1 MRLRARYRKL
11 GKIRFTSHRD
21 TCRSWERALRRA
33 ELPVAT
39 TQGFSPRPKLH
50 FGLALPTSH
59 ESLAEFIDIDLREGA
74 EVEVDGLADQ
84 LSTLLPDGIDVDA
97 VRVVPTSGP
106 SLQEAISHCTWQLEF
121 VDVEPAAITAEVARV
136 LAAPTLMVRRER
148 KGRMTSDD
156 IRPGI
161 LDLRVTSDSN
171 DPASHLMVLEADLGT
186 QPRSVRPLELL
197 SAFDPVPRSARIRR
211 LNQWINDDGAMREPL
226 DATSHAPAEVGA

>member
-59 ESLAEFIDIDLREGA
+59 ESLGEYLDIDLREGA
-74 EVEVDGLADQ
+74 EVDIDELPEL
-84 LSTLLPDGIDVDA
+84 LSTLLPAGLDVDA

-106 SLQEAISHCTWQLEF
+106 SLQEAIGHCTWLLEF
-121 VDVEPAAITAEVARV
+121 VDVDPSAIRSEMARI
-136 LAAPTLMVRRER
+136 LAAPSVMVRRER
-148 KGRMTSDD
+148 KGVMSSDD

-161 LDLRVTSDSN
+161 LDLRVVPSDSN
-171 DPASHLMVLEADLGT
+171 ETASITIEADLGT

-197 SAFDPVPRSARIRR
+197 AAFDPAPRVARIRR
-211 LNQWINDDGAMREPL
+211 LHQWINDDGAMREPL